1 MPSRPANDRPA
12 FLRRR
17 RCQGGCCV
25 IASGLLAFW
34 PPGSLHERRIEGRL
48 PRRAVSFPDRGSLLP
63 GQDAFSRVGTLNGQ
77 ATGRH
82 SPEQHQ
88 GGTGVAAS
96 RDATTPGRHRGRQS
110 STREAPVSRL
120 PWTQR
125 HQEGTGVVR
134 TTAAGQRCRRPVAA
148 TAGPSGRSVDQ
159 EPARPDARRPERV
172 AQARVWHQKVAVG
185 FVEEQEGVAARQ
197 QWAGAEGLGPAR
209 TAASSLASSCAS
221 PMSRRALDNGN
232 GLCLSDLGNSAL
244 PGNQLQFATCRAPDT
259 GLVPLGRSSQS
270 ARLTASPPLRR
281 LPLRCGDFPSIRAE
295 SCRVYGICR
304 DGNVG

>member
-1 MPSRPANDRPA
+1 LPSRPANDRPA

-96 RDATTPGRHRGRQS
+96 LDATTPGRHRGRQDNGRGS
-110 STREAPVSRL
+110 ALSPASCSDRGS
-120 PWTQR
+120 
-125 HQEGTGVVR
+125 
-134 TTAAGQRCRRPVAA
+134 
-148 TAGPSGRSVDQ
+148 SGRSVDQ

-185 FVEEQEGVAARQ
+185 FVEEQEG
-197 QWAGAEGLGPAR
+197 
-209 TAASSLASSCAS
+209 S
-221 PMSRRALDNGN
+221 
-232 GLCLSDLGNSAL
+232 
-244 PGNQLQFATCRAPDT
+244 
-259 GLVPLGRSSQS
+259 PLGSSGR
-270 ARLTASPPLRR
+270 ARRGWDRPGRR
-281 LPLRCGDFPSIRAE
+281 PRRWRAAAP
-295 SCRVYGICR
+295 RRCR
-304 DGNVG
+304 DVRWTTAMACAFLT